1 MKKSVLL
8 GLVVILI
15 LSILAGCGKLPDD
28 TLLSN
33 GKQFEEKEQFLSAVS
48 KYEKLVELYPN
59 SPLCPEA
66 LYRAGIIQANIL
78 QDVET
83 ASKQFN
89 HVVEKYADS
98 EFAPQAQ
105 FMIGFIY
112 ANSKPDTA
120 KAREAY
126 KTFLKNYPE
135 HELVPSV
142 QWEMKYLGQDINE
155 IPELMGAETMGEVQT
170 NN

>member
-1 MKKSVLL
+1 MKKNLL
-8 GLVVILI
+8 LNLVTLII

-33 GKQFEEKEQFLSAVS
+33 GKKFEEEEKFISAVA

-59 SPLCPEA
+59 STLCPEA
-66 LYRAGIIQANIL
+66 LYRAGLIQANIL
-78 QDVET
+78 QDVNT
-83 ASKQFN
+83 ASKHFLT
-89 HVVEKYADS
+89 VVNQYKNS
-98 EFAPQAQ
+98 EYAPQAQ

-120 KAREAY
+120 KARTAY
-126 KTFLKNYPE
+126 KTFLENYPE

-142 QWEMKYLGQDINE
+142 QWELKYLGKDINE
-155 IPELMGAETMGEVQT
+155 IPELMSTETIGEAQAD
-170 NN
+170 